1 MNFVVISG
9 SSRSGSQSLEVAKW
23 FESKLNDL
31 SHEAKVLDLHEVN
44 LPLSHEDIWSEI
56 DNNDTAIAVRKKLEQ
71 ADGFVMVTPE
81 WNGMAGP
88 ALKNLFHYV
97 KMTMAYKPAYLV
109 AVSGYRGGAYPIAE
123 LRMNSAKNTYI
134 NYIPEHL
141 IVRGAEDLM
150 NDLDENSGD
159 ESDQYVKKRGLYG
172 LGILVEY
179 AKALKSV
186 RDSKALDFE
195 TYKNGM

>member
-9 SSRSGSQSLEVAKW
+9 SSRSGSQSLKVAKW

-31 SHEAKVLDLHEVN
+31 SHEATVLDLHEVN
-44 LPLSHEDIWSEI
+44 LPLAHEDIWSEI
-56 DNNDTAIAVRKKLEQ
+56 DNNKSAIAVREKLEQ

-97 KMTMAYKPAYLV
+97 KMTMAYKPTYLV

-179 AKALKSV
+179 AMALKSV

>member
-9 SSRSGSQSLEVAKW
+9 SSRAQSQSLKVAKW
-23 FESKLNDL
+23 MESKLAYMEHQV
-31 SHEAKVLDLHEVN
+31 SVLDLHKTN
-44 LPLSHEDIWSEI
+44 LPLAHEDIWAEI
-56 DNNDTAIAVRKKLEQ
+56 DNDETAIAVRSQLEQ
-71 ADGFVMVTPE
+71 ADGFVVMTPE

-172 LGILVEY
+172 LGLLIEFS
-179 AKALKSV
+179 KALKEV
-186 RDSKALDFE
+186 RSSNVLDLDKYN
-195 TYKNGM
+195 TGM

>member
-9 SSRSGSQSLEVAKW
+9 SSRSGSQSLKVAKW

-31 SHEAKVLDLHEVN
+31 SHEATVLDLHEVN
-44 LPLSHEDIWSEI
+44 LPLAHEDIWSEI

-97 KMTMAYKPAYLV
+97 KMTMAYKPVYLV

-159 ESDQYVKKRGLYG
+159 ESDQYVKNRGLYG
-172 LGILVEY
+172 LSILVEY
-179 AKALKSV
+179 AMALKSV

>member
-1 MNFVVISG
+1 MNFVIISG
-9 SSRSGSQSLEVAKW
+9 SSRAGAQSLKVAKW
-23 FESKLNDL
+23 FESKLNNL
-31 SHEAKVLDLHEVN
+31 EHQVSILDLHEVN
-44 LPLSHEDIWSEI
+44 LPLSHEEIWSEI
-56 DNNDTAIAVRKKLEQ
+56 DNDETAKSVRDQLDK
-71 ADGFVMVTPE
+71 ADGFIIVTPE

-97 KMTMAYKPAYLV
+97 KMTMAYKPTYLV

-141 IVRGAEDLM
+141 IVRGADKLM

-159 ESDQYVKKRGLYG
+159 EADQYVKKRGLYG
-172 LGILVEY
+172 LGILIEY
-179 AKALKSV
+179 SKALKLV
-186 RDSKALDFE
+186 RDSNVLDFD
-195 TYKNGM
+195 TYQNGM

>member
-9 SSRSGSQSLEVAKW
+9 SSRSGSQSLKVAKW
-23 FESKLNDL
+23 FESKLKDL
-31 SHEAKVLDLHEVN
+31 SHEATVLDLQEVN
-44 LPLSHEDIWSEI
+44 LPLAHEDIWSEI
-56 DNNDTAIAVRKKLEQ
+56 DNNEAAIAVREKLEQ

-141 IVRGAEDLM
+141 IVRGADDLM

-172 LGILVEY
+172 LGLLIEFS
-179 AKALKSV
+179 KALKEV
-186 RDSKALDFE
+186 RSSNALDFD
-195 TYKNGM
+195 TYNTGM

>member
-1 MNFVVISG
+1 MNFVIISG
-9 SSRSGSQSLEVAKW
+9 SSRAGAQSLKVAKW
-23 FESKLNDL
+23 FESKLKGQDHQV
-31 SHEAKVLDLHEVN
+31 SILDLHTAE
-44 LPLSHEDIWSEI
+44 LPLVHEDIWSEI
-56 DNNDTAIAVRKKLEQ
+56 DNDATANAVRAQLDQ

-88 ALKNLFHYV
+88 ALKNLLHYV
-97 KMTMAYKPAYLV
+97 KMTMAYKPTYLV

-123 LRMNSAKNTYI
+123 LRMNSAKNTFI

-141 IVRGAEDLM
+141 IVRGSEELM

-159 ESDQYVKKRGLYG
+159 EADQYVKKRGLYG
-172 LGILVEY
+172 LNILIEY
-179 AKALKSV
+179 SKALKLV
-186 RDSKALDFE
+186 RDSNVLDFE